1 MFAAERDALKW
12 EAYSGAL
19 GIQEREMTV
28 VMRSGACGS
37 NLGSV
42 TRRPRALLFVEWRYR
57 NPNTLPSFRAPA
69 TWTTWARRLR
79 YSPALRS
86 RATLMTWGCPRTC
99 TRR

>member
-28 VMRSGACGS
+28 VMRSGAFAS

-42 TRRPRALLFVEWRYR
+42 TRRPRALLFV
-57 NPNTLPSFRAPA
+57 
-69 TWTTWARRLR
+69 
-79 YSPALRS
+79 
-86 RATLMTWGCPRTC
+86 
-99 TRR
+99 